1 MRPGGPALVALALA
15 ALLTGCLGKSDPAPP
30 AKVAAARCAVT
41 PPGGQVPS
49 AGEGVNYANDSLGV
63 VLWPKG
69 TLVAGPL
76 PDGSSYA
83 DIEPDGSVVAKLGWW
98 RVVKGRLRIEGER
111 LDVAAP
117 PLRADVPAGHGSTGF
132 QPTEVTFPSPG
143 CWEVVGSVGDASLTF
158 VVRVVT

>member
-1 MRPGGPALVALALA
+1 MQTGGPALVALALT

-30 AKVAAARCAVT
+30 ATAAAARCAVT
-41 PPGGQVPS
+41 QPGGKVPH
-49 AGEGVNYANDSLGV
+49 AGEGVNYGNEALGV

-69 TLVAGPL
+69 TLVADPL

-98 RVVKGRLRIEGER
+98 RVAKGRLGVEGER
-111 LDVAAP
+111 LDAAAP

-143 CWEVVGSVGDASLTF
+143 CWKVVGSVGDASLTF